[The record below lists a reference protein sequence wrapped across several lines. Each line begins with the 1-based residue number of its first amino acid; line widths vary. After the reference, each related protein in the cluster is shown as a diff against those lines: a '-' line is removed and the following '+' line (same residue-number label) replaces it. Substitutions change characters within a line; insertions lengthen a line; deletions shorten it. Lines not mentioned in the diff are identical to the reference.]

1 LNFPLYIARR
11 YAVSRKSKNVVN
23 IISNIAM
30 VGVVVGTMALV
41 VVMSIF
47 NGFDVLIKSF
57 FSVFDQPIKITAV
70 TGKTFEPNGDA
81 FDWLKN
87 HEAVAFYSE
96 TVEEVALLRYEE
108 RQYIAQMKG
117 VDSAFVRMSQLDNYM
132 YDGNFVL
139 DDGNFLYTILGNQLA
154 WNLGAGVTFVNPI
167 FISVPRKGRTV
178 SLQNPFNQQHL
189 FLSGVYSVGQVEVD
203 DKYAIIPIE
212 VARDL
217 LELDNEVTAIEIALK
232 PGASVKRI
240 QREIKKK
247 LGENY
252 LVQNRYEQHESYYR
266 VMNSERFFIFLT
278 LAFIVVV
285 ASFNLAGAITML
297 LLDKKKDINT
307 LNSMGLTRREIGTIF
322 LLNGLMVSAIGAVIG
337 IVLGVLICLGQQHF
351 GWISFPGNFV
361 IESYPVD
368 IRVWNLGV
376 IAVTVLLI
384 GGVASWLPVRLLP
397 KHFFNQN
404 N

>member
-57 FSVFDQPIKITAV
+57 FSVFDQPIKITAT
-70 TGKTFEPNGDA
+70 TGKTFVPQGDA
-81 FDWLKN
+81 FDWLKH
-87 HEAVAFYSE
+87 HEAILHYSE
-96 TVEEVALLRYEE
+96 TIEEVALLRYEE

-117 VDSAFVRMSQLDNYM
+117 VDSSFVRMSQLDNYL
-132 YDGNFVL
+132 YDGDFLLN
-139 DDGNFLYTILGNQLA
+139 DGNFLYTILGREIA

-189 FLSGVYSVGQVEVD
+189 FLSGVYSVGQIEVD

-212 VARDL
+212 VARNL
-217 LELDNEVTAIEIALK
+217 LELDNEVTALEIALK
-232 PGASVKRI
+232 PGTSVKRI
-240 QREIKKK
+240 QREIQKK
-247 LGENY
+247 LGNNY

-297 LLDKKKDINT
+297 LLDKKKDVNT
-307 LNSMGLTRREIGTIF
+307 LNSMGLTRREIATIF
-322 LLNGLMVSAIGAVIG
+322 LLNGLVVSAIGAVIG

-351 GWISFPGNFV
+351 GWIGFPGNFV

-368 IRVWNLGV
+368 IRLWNLGV
-376 IAVTVLLI
+376 IALTVMLI
-384 GGVASWLPVRLLP
+384 GGVASWLPVRLVP

>member
-1 LNFPLYIARR
+1 MNFPLYIARR

-47 NGFDVLIKSF
+47 NGFDVLIKSY
-57 FSVFDQPIKITAV
+57 FSVFDQPFKITAA
-70 TGKTFEPNGDA
+70 TGKNFVPQGEA

-87 HEAVAFYSE
+87 HEAVSHYSE
-96 TVEEVALLRYEE
+96 TIEEVALLRYEE

-117 VDSAFVRMSQLDNYM
+117 VDSVFVHMSQLNNYM
-132 YDGNFVL
+132 YDGNFIL
-139 DDGNFLYTILGNQLA
+139 NDGNFLYTILGREIA

-217 LELDNEVTAIEIALK
+217 LELDNEVTALEIALK
-232 PGASVKRI
+232 PGASAKRI
-240 QREIKKK
+240 QREIQKK

-252 LVQNRYEQHESYYR
+252 VVQNRYEQHESYYR

-297 LLDKKKDINT
+297 LLDKKKDVNT
-307 LNSMGLTRREIGTIF
+307 LNSMGLTRREIATIF
-322 LLNGLMVSAIGAVIG
+322 LLNGLVVSAIGAVIG

-351 GWISFPGNFV
+351 GWIGFPGNFV

-368 IRVWNLGV
+368 IRLWNLGV
-376 IAVTVLLI
+376 IALTVMLI
-384 GGVASWLPVRLLP
+384 GGVASWLPVRLVP